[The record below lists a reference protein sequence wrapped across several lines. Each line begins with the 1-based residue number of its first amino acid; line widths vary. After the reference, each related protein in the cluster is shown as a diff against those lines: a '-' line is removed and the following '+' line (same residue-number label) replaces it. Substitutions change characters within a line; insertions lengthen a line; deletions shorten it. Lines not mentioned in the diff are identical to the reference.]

1 MINFLRRKRK
11 QLSDDDKVLK
21 YFRYALGEIILVV
34 LGILIALQINNWN
47 HRRLEHALEHS
58 YLKRLQNELTKDT
71 AYLNYSFT
79 QTEWEIKR
87 TTSGLKR
94 AYEIGNNKEGI
105 NSLLGQHSFFAE
117 ALTINKATYDDLVST
132 QNLNIIRN
140 DSLRF
145 LIVDYYRNAE
155 KAAKAIDHFNQLAW
169 DLQIEYMSAIP
180 VGKYYPWNVDMF
192 ADEKLNYKKDFSFI
206 NKPTSYEFKLMET
219 FQLMFLNKHSN
230 LLHFYKD
237 LKIQATEINDLINK
251 ELE

>member
-11 QLSDDDKVLK
+11 QLTDDDKVVK

-34 LGILIALQINNWN
+34 LGILIALQINNGN
-47 HRRLEHALEHS
+47 QRRLEHAIEQS
-58 YLKRLQNELTKDT
+58 YLKRLKNELTKDST
-71 AYLNYSFT
+71 YLNYSFV
-79 QTEWEIKR
+79 QTEREIKKV
-87 TTSGLKR
+87 TLGLQT
-94 AYEIGNNKEGI
+94 AYEIKNSKEDINN
-105 NSLLGQHSFFAE
+105 LLGLHSFFAE

-155 KAAKAIDHFNQLAW
+155 QAERAIDHFNQVAW
-169 DLQIEYMSAIP
+169 DMQIEFMRAIP
-180 VGKYYPWNVDMF
+180 VGKYYSWNIDMF

-206 NKPTSYEFKLMET
+206 KKPTSYEFKLMET
-219 FQLMFLNKHSN
+219 FQLLFLNKHGN
-230 LLHFYKD
+230 LLHFYMD
-237 LKIQATEINDLINK
+237 LKIQATEINDLINQ